1 MLLYFLIG
9 LYTCSLDFDVG
20 GVYNK
25 LVSAYS
31 GYNTEV

>member
-1 MLLYFLIG
+1 MLPYSLIRLYNCGI
-9 LYTCSLDFDVG
+9 DFNAV

>member
-1 MLLYFLIG
+1 MLPYSLIRLYNCGI
-9 LYTCSLDFDVG
+9 DFDAV

>member
-1 MLLYFLIG
+1 MLSYFLIR
-9 LYTCSLDFDVG
+9 LYNCGIDFNTG